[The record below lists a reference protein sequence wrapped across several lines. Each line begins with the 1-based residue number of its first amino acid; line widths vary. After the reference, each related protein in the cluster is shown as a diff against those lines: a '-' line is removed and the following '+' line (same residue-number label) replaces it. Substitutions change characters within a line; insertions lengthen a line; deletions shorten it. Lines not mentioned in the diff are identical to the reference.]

1 MSSQGTPP
9 YQPPPEP
16 NISAK
21 TFATVIAV
29 VLVVVIAGA
38 LAVIFLSGSGGG
50 SGSPK
55 AALQGYADG
64 INDGSMKEATDHT
77 LLRFM
82 PNYEQMLSPYE
93 NISFEGMITVE
104 ISNVS
109 VVYESSMTSDQLEE
123 ARDLMNEIN
132 MTMDITIQEV
142 AFVEFT
148 MAFDY
153 VYGQFSVPSDMLTVK
168 VDGHWYL
175 AMFSVPDLVEF

>member
-1 MSSQGTPP
+1 MSNQGMPP
-9 YQPPPEP
+9 YQPPHEP
-16 NISAK
+16 NISGK
-21 TFATVIAV
+21 TFATIIAIV
-29 VLVVVIAGA
+29 FIVVVGAA

-55 AALQGYADG
+55 AALIGYADG

-175 AMFSVPDLVEF
+175 AMFSVPDLLEF